1 MNLSKY
7 PCFKFLAITLLI
19 CASQLVKA
27 QTGINNIIAKIDTFN
42 NRLPAEKLYMQFDKP
57 YYAVGDTIWFK
68 AYLLNDNLNY
78 SRLSSRLYVEVLNDS
93 SKVLRRMAL
102 PMGVGITWGNIAL
115 DGIREGSISIR
126 AYTNWMRNFGQD
138 YFFNKAFYV
147 ANPKKQTWLINAGS
161 TLADA
166 NNIKMAMKFT
176 SLDNQSTGLRPMNLR
191 VMDGKKTLF
200 KGSAQTTAEGML
212 DVNFPLPDKTP
223 VKNLVLIAQD
233 KDNKKQAAI
242 PVVTHRAKDVD
253 VQFMPEGGYI
263 VAGLPSHIGF
273 KAVGDDGHGVDISGK
288 IVNAAGEEI
297 VSFASAYKGMGTV
310 DLAPQAGDT
319 YTAKI
324 NLPGG
329 QTKDVPLPAIKQS
342 GTEIRVR
349 NIGTRD
355 SMDVS
360 VFLSEDLAKPGN
372 TYYLVGQARGVVCFG
387 AGIPTTKAFATMHV
401 AKSLFPTGIV
411 HFTLL
416 NTQSQPLNERLTF
429 VEHHD
434 NLKINIA
441 PGQQNYAPHDSIP
454 LKITVKDPSGK
465 PVIGSFSVAVT
476 DDTQVKTDS
485 TNADNIL
492 TRFLLSSDLKGFVED
507 PAYYFTGS
515 KTAWQA
521 LDALLLT
528 QGWIGYDWN
537 VINSQPKPTFKPEY
551 EYTVNGYVG
560 NLFNK
565 PIANAEVTLLA
576 TGRYHYVKDTLA
588 NAQGRF
594 VFNHFPPIDS
604 ATFVLQAMNKR
615 HKVINA
621 GITVDE
627 NIAPDVI
634 KANIPHATPWY
645 VNSDPAMLNYV
656 KTNPTYHN
664 NLDKAIYGPQGRML
678 NMVTIR
684 NQAIIKGSA
693 NLNDGGEADQ
703 VIDEQA
709 IEDANKTSL
718 GDLLEQ
724 KVKGFRVG
732 YPPKGHD
739 LVYFLKDK
747 RVHFIFDGIDLD
759 KSYTPIEIS
768 DGVSLQNDH
777 YNFIKGYLD
786 YFTAEDIKGIEVQ
799 YSSRNTSRYSNR
811 NLTTDELLA
820 ENPAG
825 ARGSATAFIE
835 ITTRSGNGPFTR
847 RANGIYVY
855 KPLKSTLPKEF
866 YRPRYTVAN
875 PTSKYGD
882 LRSTIHWVPTVVTDK
897 TGEATV
903 SFFAAD
909 KPATYTITM
918 EGGDLNGKI
927 GYQTQKVT
935 VGGGK

>member
-1 MNLSKY
+1 MNLFKY
-7 PCFKFLAITLLI
+7 PYFKLLAVILLV

-27 QTGINNIIAKIDTFN
+27 QTSINNIIAKIDTFN
-42 NRLPAEKLYMQFDKP
+42 NRMPAEKLYMQFDKP

-68 AYLLNDNLNY
+68 AYLLNSNLNY

-93 SKVLRRMAL
+93 SKVLRRMAF
-102 PMGVGITWGNIAL
+102 PMGIGITWGNISL
-115 DGIREGSISIR
+115 DGIREGSVSIR

-147 ANPKKQTWLINAGS
+147 SNPKKQTWLINAGS

-200 KGSAQTTAEGML
+200 KGSAQTTADGML

-242 PVVTHRAKDVD
+242 PVVTRRAKDVD

-263 VAGLPSHIGF
+263 VAGLPTHIGF
-273 KAVGDDGHGVDISGK
+273 KAVGDDGHGVKISGK
-288 IVNAAGEEI
+288 IVNAAGEDI
-297 VSFASAYKGMGTV
+297 VSFASAYKGMGTL
-310 DLAPQAGDT
+310 DLAPQAGDV

-324 NLPGG
+324 DLPGG
-329 QTKDVPLPAIKQS
+329 QTKDVPLPAIKPS
-342 GTEIRVR
+342 GTEVRVR
-349 NIGTRD
+349 NIATRD

-360 VFLSEDLAKPGN
+360 VFLSADLVKPGS
-372 TYYLVGQARGVVCFG
+372 TYYLVGQSRGVVCFG
-387 AGIPTTKAFATMHV
+387 AAIPTTKAFATMHV
-401 AKSLFPTGIV
+401 AKALFPTGIV

-416 NTQSQPLNERLTF
+416 NAQSLPLNERLTF
-429 VEHHD
+429 IDHHD
-434 NLKINIA
+434 NLKISIA
-441 PGQQNYAPHDSIP
+441 PGKQNFAPHDSIP
-454 LKITVKDPSGK
+454 LKITVNDPSGK

-476 DDTQVKTDS
+476 DDSQVKTDS
-485 TNADNIL
+485 LNADNIM
-492 TRFLLSSDLKGFVED
+492 TRFLLSADLKGFVED
-507 PAYYFTGS
+507 PAYYFSGD

-537 VINSQPKPTFKPEY
+537 AINAQPKPTFKPEY

-560 NLFNK
+560 NLLNK
-565 PIANAEVTLLA
+565 PIANADVTLLA
-576 TGRYHYVKDTLA
+576 TGRYSYVKDTLT

-594 VFNHFPPIDS
+594 VFKHFPPIDS

-627 NIAPDVI
+627 NIAPEVI
-634 KANIPHATPWY
+634 KANIPYAAPWY
-645 VNSDPAMLNYV
+645 VNSDAAMLNYV

-664 NLDKAIYGPQGRML
+664 DLDKAIYGPQGRLL

-709 IEDANKTSL
+709 IEDANKISL
-718 GDLLEQ
+718 SELLEQ

-732 YPPKGHD
+732 YPPKKHD
-739 LVYFLKDK
+739 LTYFLKDK
-747 RVHFIFDGIDLD
+747 KVRFIFDGIDLD
-759 KSYTPIEIS
+759 KFYTPIEPS
-768 DGVSLQNDH
+768 EGVTMTNDH
-777 YNFIKGYLD
+777 YTYIKGYLD
-786 YFTAEDIKGIEVQ
+786 YFTAEDIKGIEVM
-799 YSSRNTSRYSNR
+799 YSSNNVARYTNR

-820 ENPAG
+820 ENAAG

-847 RANGIYVY
+847 KANGIYVY

-866 YRPRYTVAN
+866 YRPRYTAAN

-882 LRSTIHWVPTVVTDK
+882 LRSTIHWEPAVVTNK
-897 TGEATV
+897 SGETRV

-918 EGGDLNGKI
+918 EGGDLNGKV
-927 GYQTQKVT
+927 GYQTQKIT
-935 VGGGK
+935 VGSK